1 MPSWLRKH
9 RDERDQIQFVELG
22 WFETLEELKA
32 AEIEFIRQ
40 GRLRGECDLN
50 LTDGGEGGNGWK
62 HTEESKRK
70 LSAAFSGSKN
80 PMYGRDRRELMLYAS
95 GFRGPVTQAMK
106 ENLSRKMV
114 AWWDDRPERRLEY
127 SQRVSEAWKSGR
139 MTAATRETSI
149 EAVKARDT
157 TLSDSQVSL
166 IRQLRSEGGTLKGI
180 ATTTGVPV
188 HQVRSALGHRGSYDW
203 SGGPAKD
210 LDWRVLRLSRLGM
223 VVDDIR
229 TIRRLSDG
237 GAPYQDIKERYPQ
250 LDRAQILHITSRR
263 GYKWVSENREE
274 QNDTD

>member
-1 MPSWLRKH
+1 MTKGGWLYGVFHDQDPDRCRYGGITTRSIKERAYQHWYFALHPSSKTTYGPMPSWLRKH

-139 MTAATRETSI
+139 MTAATRET
-149 EAVKARDT
+149 
-157 TLSDSQVSL
+157 
-166 IRQLRSEGGTLKGI
+166 
-180 ATTTGVPV
+180 
-188 HQVRSALGHRGSYDW
+188 
-203 SGGPAKD
+203 
-210 LDWRVLRLSRLGM
+210 
-223 VVDDIR
+223 
-229 TIRRLSDG
+229 
-237 GAPYQDIKERYPQ
+237 
-250 LDRAQILHITSRR
+250 
-263 GYKWVSENREE
+263 
-274 QNDTD
+274 